1 MTTSIR
7 YVGVLLLAFCLT
19 GCKAELYSGLSEEEA
34 NQMLALLMVRGI
46 DSEKRVIKEG
56 NVTLNVDKERFA
68 DAVEILRQQGLP
80 SKRTETIADL
90 FPSGQLVTSPA
101 QEQAKINYLKEQ
113 TLEKMLRGM
122 EGVINAQVAIAE
134 SISNNRRETPQ
145 PSASV
150 FIKYTPGVNM
160 NSRETEIRRLIQK
173 GVPNLRVENI
183 SVMLQATDY
192 RYQRPVEPQKGG
204 WHQRLP
210 WLAGAGALLVL
221 VLTGAGF
228 TLHRRYGSKNKI

>member
-7 YVGVLLLAFCLT
+7 YVGVLLLALCLT

-183 SVMLQATDY
+183 SVVLQATDY
-192 RYQRPVEPQKGG
+192 RYQRPVEPEHGG
-204 WHQRLP
+204 WHKRLP
-210 WLAGAGALLVL
+210 WLAGAGALLLL

-228 TLHRRYGSKNKI
+228 TLHRRYGSKNKV